1 MQTNVINNHVNLP
14 AGYAVLDALPYPIII
29 LDDKNH
35 FIWLNHEAETFFN
48 SSLAIFQGTSAKEYF
63 NSDSVLFKMISRV
76 KQTGRSLSEH
86 SVTLSTPRLK
96 DTIVN
101 IQVGSLYSSDDF
113 IVISLQKNTLE
124 QIAKSRTLF
133 KGAALSMSKI
143 TALLAHEIRNPLAGI
158 KGAAQLLE
166 LELGQENQELSN
178 LIVIEADRII
188 KLLERIE
195 KLSTDKPLHL
205 EEINIHEVI
214 DHCLMVTGSS
224 FGRHLN
230 IQRDFDPSLPLMLA
244 DRDLLIQLFL
254 NLFKNA
260 SEATKKNDTMIVKTS
275 YALATPHSPSNQY
288 GLNQLPLQI
297 DIIDTGKGIPPE
309 LYGFVFEPFISNK
322 LNGSGL
328 GLALVASVVSEH
340 GGAIDVKSVTG
351 ETHFKINFPLD
362 VVKLSENFVSRSKGA
377 LK

>member
-1 MQTNVINNHVNLP
+1 MHTNMINNQNNLP
-14 AGYAVLDALPYPIII
+14 AGYAVLDALPYPVII
-29 LDDKNH
+29 LDNNNY
-35 FIWLNHEAETFFN
+35 FVWLNHVGETFFN
-48 SSLAIFQGTSAKEYF
+48 SSLAIIIGASAEEYF

-76 KQTGRSLSEH
+76 KQTASSLSEH
-86 SVTLSTPRLK
+86 SVTLSLPRLK

-101 IQVGSLYSSDDF
+101 IQVGPFYSNNEF

-124 QIAKSRTLF
+124 QVTKSRTHF
-133 KGAALSMSKI
+133 KGAALSMSKV

-166 LELGQENQELSN
+166 LELGQENQELSK
-178 LIVIEADRII
+178 LIVTETDRII

-195 KLSTDKPLHL
+195 KLSTDKPLQL
-205 EEINIHEVI
+205 EHINIHEVL
-214 DHCLMVTGSS
+214 DHCLMVSGSS
-224 FGRHLN
+224 FGRHL
-230 IQRDFDPSLPLMLA
+230 IYKRDFDPSLPLIFA

-260 SEATKKNDTMIVKTS
+260 SEATKKNDFLFVKTS
-275 YALATPHSPSNQY
+275 YALSTPHSASNQH

-297 DIIDTGKGIPPE
+297 DVIDTGSGISPE
-309 LYGFVFEPFISNK
+309 LQGYVFEPFISSK

-340 GGAIDVKSVTG
+340 GGAIEVRSGAG
-351 ETHFKINFPLD
+351 ETHFKINLPID
-362 VVKLSENFVSRSKGA
+362 VTSSLQSFKGENKGF
-377 LK
+377 L